1 MSISSMSEAKL
12 IRQRLD
18 QRDANVVERA
28 LGLKRL
34 VERDQPTP
42 EDMVKATGAPVEFEL
57 AHLATSGPV
66 DNRAGGL
73 SLRSPSG
80 LAALDPAAPTAT
92 LLTAETK

>member
-28 LGLKRL
+28 LGLKEL

-42 EDMVKATGAPVEFEL
+42 EDMVKL
-57 AHLATSGPV
+57 
-66 DNRAGGL
+66 
-73 SLRSPSG
+73 
-80 LAALDPAAPTAT
+80 PARPTACWRASCAGYRPRWSRST
-92 LLTAETK
+92 